1 MKRARANRCSAPY
14 TYCALP
20 PRISGYSP
28 AHTRG
33 AFGVDK
39 RIFDVRAIALFIA
52 CEFASHLLNVGGWL
66 VDAEI
71 QMAYVRLKQRIV
83 NAFIVWVSRMP
94 TARPNSAQL
103 GLATKAA

>member
-1 MKRARANRCSAPY
+1 MKRALANRCSAPLHLL
-14 TYCALP
+14 CPAP
-20 PRISGYSP
+20 EDIWVFASP
-28 AHTRG
+28 HRG

-52 CEFASHLLNVGGWL
+52 CEFASNLLNVGGWL

-71 QMAYVRLKQRIV
+71 QMGYVRLKQRIV